1 MFTPK
6 SWRYT
11 VVLPHTNFPI
21 VYPHTQALLRD
32 CDSSLIFAGGFF
44 CFDIPAKPV
53 ILIIMKTLKDIL
65 SNFGYITQP
74 QLAEINEHFP
84 HMKVVIKWGGM
95 PRERVHVWEAIERIE
110 KVEAEDIDYCREVF
124 LTGRDCDNLRLAL
137 HIAN

>member
-1 MFTPK
+1 
-6 SWRYT
+6 
-11 VVLPHTNFPI
+11 
-21 VYPHTQALLRD
+21 
-32 CDSSLIFAGGFF
+32 
-44 CFDIPAKPV
+44 
-53 ILIIMKTLKDIL
+53 MKTLKDIL
-65 SNFGYITQP
+65 SNFGYITKP

-95 PRERVHVWEAIERIE
+95 PRERVHAWEAIERIE